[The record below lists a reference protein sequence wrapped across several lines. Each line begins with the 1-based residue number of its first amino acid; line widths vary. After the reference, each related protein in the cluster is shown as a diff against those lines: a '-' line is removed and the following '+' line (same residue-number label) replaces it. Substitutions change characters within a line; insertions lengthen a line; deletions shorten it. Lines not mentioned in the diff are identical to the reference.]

1 MMTTS
6 RITLSNRP
14 ENLKLLLDFVGKW
27 SRDRGLSSRRQ
38 HNLET
43 AATKIF
49 GHLVSHAYRPGQPD
63 SIVISLEEKGPR
75 LRLIFEDDA
84 APLPPA
90 GQGGLPAP
98 ALPVLGKDLSQLN
111 GLQQLAESLS
121 YYRTSDRKNRLVFFL
136 T

>member
-1 MMTTS
+1 MTT
-6 RITLSNRP
+6 RITLSNRL
-14 ENLKLLLDFVGKW
+14 ENLKLLQDFVAKW
-27 SRDRGLSSRRQ
+27 SRDRGLSYRWQ

-49 GHLVSHAYRPGQPD
+49 GHLVSHVYSPGKPD
-63 SIVISLEEKGPR
+63 FIVISLEEKDPR

-84 APLPPA
+84 TPLPPT
-90 GQGGLPAP
+90 GP
-98 ALPVLGKDLSQLN
+98 GKDLSQLN

-121 YYRTSDRKNRLVFFL
+121 YYRTSDRKNRLLFFL

>member
-1 MMTTS
+1 MATS

-27 SRDRGLSSRRQ
+27 SRARGLSSRRQ

-43 AATKIF
+43 VAAKIF
-49 GHLVSHAYRPGQPD
+49 GHLVSHACRPGQPD
-63 SIVISLEEKGPR
+63 SIVISLEEKGHR
-75 LRLIFEDDA
+75 LCFIFEDDA

-90 GQGGLPAP
+90 GQGGRPAP
-98 ALPVLGKDLSQLN
+98 ALPFPGKDLSQMN
-111 GLQQLAESLS
+111 GLHQLAESLS
-121 YYRTSDRKNRLVFFL
+121 YYRTTDGKNRLVFFL